1 MTVKLFISVHECNVT
16 VSCLNIIN
24 LYDNYFTI
32 IILVK
37 IILSVCIK
45 LNNRKCYNNNS
56 LA

>member
-1 MTVKLFISVHECNVT
+1 MTVKLFISVHECDVT

-45 LNNRKCYNNNS
+45 LNNRKCNNS
-56 LA
+56 NNLA